1 MFSGNDK
8 ISQRQVF
15 RLLTFDLLGLSTL
28 LVPTV
33 LAKTAGRDG
42 IFCIVIGVFAG
53 LLFLKLLKLA
63 LADMGQENLSEYL
76 TRHFGIFGGRVAQTC
91 YLIYLLLLAGYTA
104 YLFAAVILK
113 ALLREASFTVI
124 LLTILLLA
132 GYGLVSGI
140 EGRARVYELL
150 FWFLMIPLFL
160 MLFSAFDEIDVDY
173 WTPVFSAGG
182 GNVLAGSYYV
192 FICISLVFLVLF
204 LGSYVEKKEKI
215 IRGGTLAL
223 LVVGAVHVVL
233 YLVLLG
239 IFGGNALATME
250 FPAVTLM
257 STVRIS
263 GGFLKRTD
271 AFMFGIWFFTLYALL
286 NSAIFYSG
294 VMFRGL
300 IGKKKCLWTD
310 IACLVLVLILALLFY
325 QSKGAVDFYE
335 LFLWYVGTPVIVL
348 IPAVLAIL
356 AGKSQKKVRKNR
368 EEAKNDWTNDGNAM
382 GESSQNTKQ
391 ISKEKEKKTGKK
403 SFRMKK
409 QINGKVSENNQ
420 KEASKTKRKWKN
432 AGGMALAVLFA
443 VLLSGCGTP
452 ELEDRN
458 FPIEVA
464 VTDAEHFNEEWLEVS
479 EGGNRVVDYSHLKV
493 LILNEDFVENEKSMT
508 ELLELLEKQNEVPRN
523 TYVAVAEDADK
534 IMGIGEIDGQSVG
547 TYIEELF
554 ENVSEIDKEAY
565 PTIGSLYQEQENRM
579 ETLFIP
585 YLVEEDGK
593 PVVESYYVWKR
604 GEPAGRTDTQ
614 TALLSFFTGNDMK
627 KYTLSLEQEYEVE
640 LFDSHNEIQF
650 SGTPEQKTIEVNVR
664 CKGRMAAGAPGKF
677 YSEKEMQRMSQEYM
691 NRVAAES
698 LGAENAVDVANSYKK
713 IGGYQRDWYSI
724 FAERQEGY
732 EEDMNI
738 VYHLEI
744 VWVNL

>member
-33 LAKTAGRDG
+33 LAKTAGGDG
-42 IFCIVIGVFAG
+42 IFCIFIGVSAG

-63 LADMGQENLSEYL
+63 LSDMGNENFSEYL
-76 TRHFGIFGGRVAQTC
+76 TRHLGSFGSRAVQAFYV
-91 YLIYLLLLAGYTA
+91 IYLLLLAGYTA
-104 YLFAAVILK
+104 YLFTAVIWK
-113 ALLREASFTVI
+113 DLLREVSFPAI

-150 FWFLMIPLFL
+150 FWFLLVPLFL

-215 IRGGTLAL
+215 IRGGRLAL
-223 LVVGAVHVVL
+223 LTVGAVHVVL

-239 IFGGNALATME
+239 IFGGKALATME

-263 GGFLKRTD
+263 GGFLKRAD

-286 NSAIFYSG
+286 NSAVFYGG
-294 VMFRGL
+294 VMLRG
-300 IGKKKCLWTD
+300 ITGKKKCPWTD
-310 IACLVLVLILALLFY
+310 SACLAVTLLLALFFY
-325 QSKGAVDFYE
+325 RSKEAVDYYE

-348 IPAVLAIL
+348 IPVILAIL
-356 AGKSQKKVRKNR
+356 AGKSKRKLR
-368 EEAKNDWTNDGNAM
+368 EDE
-382 GESSQNTKQ
+382 ESNQNK
-391 ISKEKEKKTGKK
+391 
-403 SFRMKK
+403 
-409 QINGKVSENNQ
+409 
-420 KEASKTKRKWKN
+420 ASKIKRKWKN
-432 AGGMALAVLFA
+432 AGGISLVVLFA

-464 VTDAEHFNEEWLEVS
+464 VTDPEHFNEEWLEVS
-479 EGGNRVVDYSHLKV
+479 EEGNRVVDYSHLKL
-493 LILNEDFVENEKSMT
+493 LILNEDFVENEKSMK
-508 ELLELLEKQNEVPRN
+508 ELLDLLEKQNVVPRN
-523 TYVAVAEDADK
+523 TYVAVAEDAEK
-534 IMGIGEIDGQSVG
+534 IMEIGEVDGQSVG
-547 TYIEELF
+547 TYVEELF

-565 PTIGSLYQEQENRM
+565 PTVGSLYQEQENRM
-579 ETLFIP
+579 ETLFLP
-585 YLVEEDGK
+585 YLAEEDGK
-593 PVVESYYVWKR
+593 PVVDSYYVWKR
-604 GEPAGRTDTQ
+604 GKPAGRTDTQ
-614 TALLSFFTGNDMK
+614 TALLTFFTGNDMK
-627 KYTLSLEQEYEVE
+627 KYTLSLDQEYEVE
-640 LFDSHNEIQF
+640 LFDSHNDIQF
-650 SGTPEQKTIEVNVR
+650 SGTPENKTIEVNIR
-664 CKGRMAAGAPGKF
+664 CKARMAAGAPGKF
-677 YSEKEMQRMSQEYM
+677 YSEKEMQRMSLEYM

-698 LGAENAVDVANSYKK
+698 LREEPAVDVTNSYKK
-713 IGGYQRDWYSI
+713 IGGYRRDWYDI
-724 FAERQEGY
+724 FAGQPEGY
-732 EEDMNI
+732 EENMKI

>member
-53 LLFLKLLKLA
+53 FLFLKLLKLA
-63 LADMGQENLSEYL
+63 LADMGQENFSEYL
-76 TRHFGIFGGRVAQTC
+76 TRHFGIFGGRVAQAC

-104 YLFAAVILK
+104 YLFAAVVLK

-140 EGRARVYELL
+140 EGRARVYELS

-204 LGSYVEKKEKI
+204 LGAYVEKKEKI
-215 IRGGTLAL
+215 IRGGRLAL
-223 LVVGAVHVVL
+223 LVVGIVHVVL

-239 IFGGNALATME
+239 IFGGNALAAME

-286 NSAIFYSG
+286 NSAVFYGG

-300 IGKKKCLWTD
+300 IGKKKCPWTD
-310 IACLVLVLILALLFY
+310 IACLVLVLLLALLFY
-325 QSKGAVDFYE
+325 QSKETVDYYE
-335 LFLWYVGTPVIVL
+335 MFLWYVGTPVIIL
-348 IPAVLAIL
+348 IPVMLAIS

-368 EEAKNDWTNDGNAM
+368 E
-382 GESSQNTKQ
+382 
-391 ISKEKEKKTGKK
+391 
-403 SFRMKK
+403 
-409 QINGKVSENNQ
+409 VSENNQ
-420 KEASKTKRKWKN
+420 NQASKIKRKWKN
-432 AGGMALAVLFA
+432 AGGMALAFFFA

-464 VTDAEHFNEEWLEVS
+464 VTDVLHFNEEWLEIS

-523 TYVAVAEDADK
+523 TYVVVAEDAEN
-534 IMGIGEIDGQSVG
+534 IMGIGEVEGQSVG

-585 YLVEEDGK
+585 YLVKEDGK

-614 TALLSFFTGNDMK
+614 TALLSFFTENDMK

-640 LFDSHNEIQF
+640 LFDSHNEIRF
-650 SGTPEQKTIEVNVR
+650 SGTPEHKTIEVNVR

-698 LGAENAVDVANSYKK
+698 LGAQPVVDVANSYKK

-724 FAERQEGY
+724 FAERPEGY
-732 EEDMNI
+732 EENLNI
-738 VYHLEI
+738 VYRLEI

>member
-76 TRHFGIFGGRVAQTC
+76 TRHFGVFGGRVVQTC

-300 IGKKKCLWTD
+300 IGKRKCLWTD

-356 AGKSQKKVRKNR
+356 AGKSRRKVRKNR
-368 EEAKNDWTNDGNAM
+368 EEAKNVRTNDGNAK
-382 GESSQNTKQ
+382 GESSRNTKQ
-391 ISKEKEKKTGKK
+391 I
-403 SFRMKK
+403 R
-409 QINGKVSENNQ
+409 
-420 KEASKTKRKWKN
+420 

-464 VTDAEHFNEEWLEVS
+464 VTDVLHFNEEWLEVS

-523 TYVAVAEDADK
+523 TYVVVAEDADK
-534 IMGIGEIDGQSVG
+534 IMGIGEVDGQSVG

-585 YLVEEDGK
+585 YLVAEDGK

-698 LGAENAVDVANSYKK
+698 LGGEPAVDVANSYKK
-713 IGGYQRDWYSI
+713 IGGYQRDWYGI

-732 EEDMNI
+732 EEGMNI

>member
-33 LAKTAGRDG
+33 LAKVAGRDG
-42 IFCIVIGVFAG
+42 IFCIIIGVLAG
-53 LLFLKLLKLA
+53 LLFLKLLKMA
-63 LADMGQENLSEYL
+63 LADMGQENFVDYL
-76 TRHFGIFGGRVAQTC
+76 NRYFGVWGGRILQAC

-104 YLFAAVILK
+104 YLFAAVVLK
-113 ALLREASFTVI
+113 GLLREASFTVI
-124 LLTILLLA
+124 LVTILLLA

-160 MLFSAFDEIDVDY
+160 MLFSAFDEIDADY
-173 WTPVFSAGG
+173 WAPVFHTEG

-223 LVVGAVHVVL
+223 LVVGGVHVVL

-239 IFGGNALATME
+239 IFGSNALATME
-250 FPAVTLM
+250 YPAVTLM

-300 IGKKKCLWTD
+300 IGKKKCPWTD
-310 IACLVLVLILALLFY
+310 IGALVLVLLLAFLFY
-325 QSKGAVDFYE
+325 QSKEAVDYYE
-335 LFLWYVGTPVIVL
+335 LFLWYLGTPFIVL
-348 IPAVLAIL
+348 VPVLLAVL
-356 AGKSQKKVRKNR
+356 GRKSQNR
-368 EEAKNDWTNDGNAM
+368 
-382 GESSQNTKQ
+382 
-391 ISKEKEKKTGKK
+391 
-403 SFRMKK
+403 K
-409 QINGKVSENNQ
+409 QINKEVSENYQNGNG
-420 KEASKTKRKWKN
+420 KPKRKWKN
-432 AGGMALAVLFA
+432 AGGMALAFIFA

-464 VTDAEHFNEEWLEVS
+464 VTDADHFNEEWLDVS
-479 EGGNRVVDYSHLKV
+479 GAGNRVVDYSHLKV

-523 TYVAVAEDADK
+523 TYVVVAEDAEE
-534 IMGIGEIDGQSVG
+534 IMEIGDVEGQSVG

-554 ENVSEIDKEAY
+554 ENVSEVDKQAY

-585 YLVEEDGK
+585 YLVKQEEK
-593 PVVESYYVWKR
+593 PVVQGYYVWKR
-604 GEPAGRTDTQ
+604 GAAAGKTGTES
-614 TALLSFFTGNDMK
+614 ALLSFFTGNDMK
-627 KYTLSLEQEYEVE
+627 KYTVSLEQEYEVE
-640 LFDSHNEIQF
+640 LFDAHNEIVF
-650 SGTPEQKTIEVNVR
+650 SGTPENKTIEVNVR
-664 CKGRMAAGAPGKF
+664 CKGRVAAEPPGKF
-677 YSEKEMQRMSQEYM
+677 YSEKELQRMSQEYM
-691 NRVAAES
+691 NRVAAECLQS
-698 LGAENAVDVANSYKK
+698 ENAVDVTNSYKK
-713 IGGYQRDWYSI
+713 IGGYQRSWYET
-724 FAERQEGY
+724 FAKKPEGY
-732 EEDMNI
+732 EKNMNI
-738 VYHLEI
+738 VYHVEI

>member
-28 LVPTV
+28 LVPTA
-33 LAKTAGRDG
+33 LAKTAGEDG
-42 IFCIVIGVFAG
+42 IFCIVIGVSAG

-63 LADMGQENLSEYL
+63 LSDMGQENFSEYL
-76 TRHFGIFGGRVAQTC
+76 ARHFGIFGGRAAQAC

-104 YLFAAVILK
+104 YLFTALILK
-113 ALLREASFTVI
+113 DLLRETSFTVI

-132 GYGLVSGI
+132 AYGLVSGI

-150 FWFLMIPLFL
+150 FWILMIPLFL

-173 WTPVFSAGG
+173 WTPVFTAGG

-204 LGSYVEKKEKI
+204 LGAYVEKKEKI

-239 IFGGNALATME
+239 IFGANALATMD

-263 GGFLKRTD
+263 GGFLKRAD

-286 NSAIFYSG
+286 NSAVFYGG
-294 VMFRGL
+294 VMFRGM
-300 IGKKKCLWTD
+300 IGKKKCPWTD
-310 IACLVLVLILALLFY
+310 AACLVIVLILALLFY
-325 QSKGAVDFYE
+325 QSKEAVDYYE
-335 LFLWYVGTPVIVL
+335 LFLRYVGTPVIVL
-348 IPAVLAIL
+348 IPVILAVL
-356 AGKSQKKVRKNR
+356 AGKSQRKLRGKKEKPKQRRAENEKS
-368 EEAKNDWTNDGNAM
+368 M
-382 GESSQNTKQ
+382 GERT
-391 ISKEKEKKTGKK
+391 EK
-403 SFRMKK
+403 SFCVKK
-409 QINGKVSENNQ
+409 QTNSKVFHNNQ
-420 KEASKTKRKWKN
+420 NEASKIKRKWKN
-432 AGGMALAVLFA
+432 AGGMALTFLFA

-493 LILNEDFVENEKSMT
+493 LILDEEFVENEKSMT

-523 TYVAVAEDADK
+523 TYVVVAEDAEK
-534 IMGIGEIDGQSVG
+534 IMGIGEIDGQSAG

-554 ENVSEIDKEAY
+554 ENVSEIDKKAY
-565 PTIGSLYQEQENRM
+565 PTIGSLYQEQENRRR
-579 ETLFIP
+579 TLFIP
-585 YLVEEDGK
+585 YLVKEDGK

-604 GEPAGRTDTQ
+604 GEPAGKTDTQ
-614 TALLSFFTGNDMK
+614 TAFLSFFTGNDMK
-627 KYTLSLEQEYEVE
+627 KYTLSLGREYEVE
-640 LFDSHNEIQF
+640 LFDSHNEITF
-650 SGTPEQKTIEVNVR
+650 SGTPENKTIEVNVR
-664 CKGRMAAGAPGKF
+664 CKGRIAAETPGRF

-698 LGAENAVDVANSYKK
+698 LGAAENAVDVADSYKK
-713 IGGYQRDWYSI
+713 IGGYKREWYDI
-724 FAERQEGY
+724 FEKQPERY
-732 EEDMNI
+732 EENMNI
-738 VYHLEI
+738 VYHVEI
-744 VWVNL
+744 IWVKV